1 MTALLE
7 VDDLRISLPG
17 PSGALPIVDGVD
29 FEVQPGQVFGLAG
42 ESGCGK
48 TITALALLR
57 LLPARATTSG
67 RAIFDGRDL
76 LSLPANE
83 LRALRG
89 RKLAMVFQDPTSSLH
104 PMLTIERQLTEHL
117 LVHLR
122 MDRKQ
127 AHRRALALLEE
138 VRIPDPETAL
148 RGYPHQ
154 FSGGM
159 RQRIQIAMAL
169 ACEPSLLIADEP
181 TTALDVTVQAGILR
195 LLDRL
200 CRASGLAVILI
211 THDLGVLSAVA
222 DTVAV
227 MYAGRL
233 VETGP
238 TAEVLQHARHPY
250 TRGLLDSL
258 PHPEAADLPLVP
270 IRGTPA
276 TPADRPAGCA
286 FHPRCAY
293 AIGSCQ
299 ATVPALIELA
309 PGRRLACP
317 VDPLTADPPYT
328 NRHSSKEDALAAQ
341 AATEAL
347 ANDMA
352 AEDACPVDP
361 FAGHPPRPTVG
372 LSNPDVFATDG
383 PAADAD
389 RTHNHHPSS
398 PSEHPG
404 DPAEPR
410 WRA

>member
-1 MTALLE
+1 MTPLLE
-7 VDDLRISLPG
+7 VNDLRIWLPG
-17 PSGALPIVDGVD
+17 PSGALRIVDSVD

-48 TITALALLR
+48 TITALSLLR
-57 LLPARATTSG
+57 LLPPRARTSG
-67 RAIFDGRDL
+67 RAMFDGHDL
-76 LSLPANE
+76 LTLPLPE

-117 LVHLR
+117 RAHLH
-122 MDRKQ
+122 MDRQ
-127 AHRRALALLEE
+127 PAHRRALGLLEE
-138 VRIPDPETAL
+138 VRIPDPENAL

-200 CRASGLAVILI
+200 CRDIGLAVILI

-250 TRGLLDSL
+250 TRGLLESL
-258 PHPEAADLPLVP
+258 PHPGAADQPLVP

-276 TPADRPAGCA
+276 TPSERPGGCA
-286 FHPRCAY
+286 FHPRCAS
-293 AIGSCQ
+293 AVASCRSE
-299 ATVPALIELA
+299 VPPLIELS

-317 VDPLTADPPYT
+317 VDPLTVHPPDT
-328 NRHSSKEDALAAQ
+328 KRDSSRAEVLAA
-341 AATEAL
+341 
-347 ANDMA
+347 DW
-352 AEDACPVDP
+352 DA
-361 FAGHPPRPTVG
+361 
-372 LSNPDVFATDG
+372 
-383 PAADAD
+383 
-389 RTHNHHPSS
+389 
-398 PSEHPG
+398 
-404 DPAEPR
+404 
-410 WRA
+410 